1 MHSFYQP
8 AIRSTLRS
16 GAPQARLGRGNWIFE
31 AAWEAMIAFAGNSS
45 FIAACAF
52 ALVRLVV
59 SVSLT
64 ILFPLRLKLW
74 KCLLDSYNE
83 I

>member
-16 GAPQARLGRGNWIFE
+16 GAPQARPGRGNWIFE

-52 ALVRLVV
+52 ALVGLAVP
-59 SVSLT
+59 VSLT
-64 ILFPLRLKLW
+64 ILFPPSAEAVEMLARFL
-74 KCLLDSYNE
+74 
-83 I
+83 